1 MDIKQNLKLFWQKIN
16 EKPSLTRQLMSEEY
30 EKRKALGKIWGLIIM
45 APIICGVEVY
55 QKGFYDDSY
64 QENHYMQYSEEELRK
79 GMELNKLGLDYYYGN
94 KGRER
99 DKQKALQ
106 CFMKA
111 ADLGSIDALCNI
123 GNAYKFRRMYEQSFS
138 YYYKAAEVGSKD
150 GFKALK
156 DFVENRNKYPLYD
169 EAQFMLAVCYENGYG
184 VEKGPNSRRKAVEW
198 YKYLAQSGYV
208 EAQYHLGLCYYKGK
222 GVSKDV
228 ELALKWLQK
237 AKSGGHE
244 SAASALE
251 DIQTEI
257 AKKEETLS
265 LRRVRL

>member
-1 MDIKQNLKLFWQKIN
+1 MDIKQNLKLYWRKIN
-16 EKPSLTRQLMSEEY
+16 GKLSLAEQLKWEEY
-30 EKRKALGKIWGLIIM
+30 EKRRAFGKICQLIIM
-45 APIICGVEVY
+45 GSILCGILVY

-64 QENHYMQYSEEELRK
+64 QENHYKQYTEEELRK
-79 GMELNKLGLDYYYGN
+79 GTELNKLGLDYHYGK

-106 CFMKA
+106 CFMEA
-111 ADLGSIDALCNI
+111 ADLGNIDALCNI
-123 GNAYKFRRMYEQSFS
+123 GNAYKFRRMYEHSFP
-138 YYYKAAEVGSKD
+138 YYYRAAEVGSKD

-156 DFVENRNKYPLYD
+156 DFVENNNKYPLYD

-208 EAQYHLGLCYYKGK
+208 EAQYHLGLCYYQGK

-228 ELALKWLQK
+228 GLALKWLQK
-237 AKSGGHE
+237 AKSSGHE
-244 SAASALE
+244 NAASALE

-257 AKKEETLS
+257 DKKGKILS
-265 LRRVRL
+265 PRKM